1 MDLEIKAMV
10 KELCTQ
16 CQNPD
21 NQRQLH
27 DHYTHGNGQQ
37 NHGACYLCE
46 IVPLE
51 QCILQNHT
59 PALKMCV
66 DHVMLHST
74 CFKLFEK
81 FSDCLVSKQ

>member
-46 IVPLE
+46 IVPFR
-51 QCILQNHT
+51 T
-59 PALKMCV
+59 VYFTK
-66 DHVMLHST
+66 SYT
-74 CFKLFEK
+74 CFEE
-81 FSDCLVSKQ
+81 DVCRPCYVA